1 MPEYRNDSGVSRQ
14 AFNLSGE
21 ATTVDNGA
29 TIQTYIFPGYGFTL
43 ISEEPVKI
51 KNQRTFLNPA
61 NNGLT
66 TGLWQRVE
74 IPPNINAKSVLI
86 QIHNGSVSDFSSFQN
101 SPPGFHFSSTGGS
114 GKDFI
119 NCSGSLSVDLFE
131 DNVQYIGY
139 VRAATGNYVV
149 VTVLA

>member
-14 AFNLSGE
+14 AFGLSGE
-21 ATTVDNGA
+21 ATTVANGA
-29 TIQTYIFPGYGFTL
+29 TIKTYIFPGDGFTL

-51 KNQRTFLNPA
+51 KNQRTFLNPV

-66 TGLWQRVE
+66 TGSWQRIE
-74 IPPNINAKSVLI
+74 IPKHINAKSVLI
-86 QIHNGSVSDFSSFQN
+86 QVHNGSASDFISFQSN
-101 SPPGFHFSSTGGS
+101 PPGFHFSSTGGS

-119 NCSGSLSVDLFE
+119 NCSGSFSIDLFE
-131 DNVQYIGY
+131 DNIEYIGY
-139 VRAATGNYVV
+139 VRATSGYYVV